1 MFPFSAAASMKCTI
15 GIAIVRQIIVKNNP
29 ATESGIATA
38 IDVEIAVCT
47 SVLPPSNP
55 NTMMIADATDASAAS
70 GATAAPTFAHPSA
83 IICSEPP
90 RMIPSDACPLTTPI
104 KVHAT
109 SG

>member
-1 MFPFSAAASMKCTI
+1 
-15 GIAIVRQIIVKNNP
+15 
-29 ATESGIATA
+29 
-38 IDVEIAVCT
+38 
-47 SVLPPSNP
+47 
-55 NTMMIADATDASAAS
+55 MMIADATDASAAS

-90 RMIPSDACPLTTPI
+90 RMIPSVACPLTIPI